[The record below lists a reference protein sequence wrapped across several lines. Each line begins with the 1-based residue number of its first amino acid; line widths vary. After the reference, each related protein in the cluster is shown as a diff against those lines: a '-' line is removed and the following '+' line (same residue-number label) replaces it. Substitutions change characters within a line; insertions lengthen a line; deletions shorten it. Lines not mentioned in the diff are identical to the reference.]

1 MTAYT
6 GGEMVA
12 EYMAKEGVPYAV
24 GLPGHAIATVVDAI
38 GKRGIKMIQAKNEE
52 SACHLADGFF
62 RASGKP
68 LVVFATAGAGATN
81 TILGLATAWVDSSA
95 FVLITG
101 EVSSYFY
108 GYGTFQGTERSAI
121 GDFNSI
127 VRPVTKGTW
136 NASRA
141 DVIPEVMARAFKLCT
156 SGRPGPVHVSIPM
169 DVAAQKADVTIPEP
183 SRYRPEGTMRADE
196 ATMQKVSDMILNA
209 NRPIILSGGGVA
221 NSGATAALIDY
232 AEFLGIPVMSTELGL
247 GKGTFPEDHELYAFY
262 PGSPGSSV
270 GNMLA
275 RNADVILSLGC
286 RFTEFTASSYKQG
299 ATFSI
304 PPTKLIQVDIDAGE
318 IGKNYPVEVGVVADA
333 KAVLQDLLSIARR
346 KTQKRN
352 YRQSEYFKQL
362 QTLKGEWFEDLKSIT
377 EEPTLTMGSLVTEL
391 RDVLDRKAIVVEST
405 SYSISVVS
413 QLFPVYEPRSHIA
426 SGGFGPMGFGLPAAM
441 GAKLARP
448 DRQVVDVDGDGAF
461 LFRVGELS
469 TCVQYDIPVL
479 AVVCNNRGF
488 ISVKDSQA
496 HMFNRSFVVDFK
508 KPNGE
513 LYSPDYAKVAEA
525 FGCFGTRITKREE
538 VKDAV
543 KKALSSGKPAVIDAV
558 IARDFPKTGTKHY
571 GFWHGISPEAG
582 KP

>member
-1 MTAYT
+1 MPTYT

-24 GLPGHAIATVVDAI
+24 GLPGHAIATVVDSI

-81 TILGLATAWVDSSA
+81 TLLGLATAWVDSSA

-136 NASRA
+136 SANRA

-169 DVAAQKADVTIPEP
+169 DVAAQKADVVIPEP
-183 SRYRPEGTMRADE
+183 SRFRPEGRMRSDE
-196 ATMQKVSDMILNA
+196 ATMLKVSELVLGA
-209 NRPIILSGGGVA
+209 RRPLILSGGGVA
-221 NSGATAALIDY
+221 QSGATDALLEY
-232 AEFLGIPVMSTELGL
+232 AEYLGIPVICTELGL

-270 GNMLA
+270 GNELA
-275 RNADVILSLGC
+275 KTADVILAIGC
-286 RFTEFTASSYKQG
+286 RFTEFTASSFKQG
-299 ATFSI
+299 ETFSI
-304 PPTKLIQVDIDAGE
+304 PPTKLIQVDVDPGE

-333 KAVLQDLLSIARR
+333 KAALQDLLGMAKK
-346 KTQKRN
+346 KTQRRN
-352 YRQSEYFKQL
+352 YRGSEYFKQL
-362 QTLKGEWFEDLKSIT
+362 QTLKGEWFEDLKTIT
-377 EEPTLTMGSLVTEL
+377 GEPTLTIGSLVKEL

-469 TCVQYDIPVL
+469 TCVQYDIPVI

-488 ISVKDSQA
+488 ISVKDSQLY
-496 HMFNRSFVVDFK
+496 MFNRSFVVDFK
-508 KPNGE
+508 RPNGE

-525 FGCFGTRITKREE
+525 FGCFGTRITRREE

-543 KKALSSGKPAVIDAV
+543 KSALSSGKPAVIDAV
-558 IARDFPKTGTKHY
+558 VARDFPKTGTKHY
-571 GFWHGISPEAG
+571 GFWHGISPEQG
-582 KP
+582 RP